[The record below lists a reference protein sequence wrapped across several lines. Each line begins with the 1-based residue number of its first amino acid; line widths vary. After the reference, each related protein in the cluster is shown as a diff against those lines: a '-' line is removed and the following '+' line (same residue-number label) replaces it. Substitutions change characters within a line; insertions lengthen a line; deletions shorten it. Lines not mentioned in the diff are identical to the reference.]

1 MTAQP
6 IARTGRVQNWIDDP
20 TSRLPVS
27 CTVFVVEDGME
38 GRNGIQASW
47 QFVSHGLRNGA
58 GCSVHLSKLRPCGAD
73 NGKGLVA
80 SGPVSFAKIY
90 STLNETLRRGGVYKN
105 GAVVI
110 HLDWDHPD
118 ILDRVIDGKK
128 VPGFINTPRKELSW
142 VKRCVDVPSDLLD
155 RASPELIT
163 LLLEGIKR
171 GDIWLNKIRYDEYGQ
186 RIYGNVCLEVYLKS
200 RATCLL
206 QHINYGACRPEDLPM
221 VYQAGM
227 DQLCILHGKTG
238 VGETGEYLDP
248 SVDRQVG
255 LGLIGLANFLAQEQV
270 TYLGL
275 ADALDRYFVG
285 TPDSQNRADYLV
297 AYMAEGIQAA
307 AKVARKYNMD
317 RAFAIAP
324 TASCSYKHID
334 LRGYTTTPEIAPPI
348 SRHVDRDSG
357 TFGVESFDYPPDCEI
372 AAEVGWDTFKR
383 VADGIVRL
391 YQDTLL
397 FHGYSF
403 NSWSDVVTYDE
414 DFLREWLKSPQTSL
428 YYSLQVMPDTQ
439 AKDDALGALNE
450 EFHEF
455 FKFDEI
461 DTSQFDN
468 DDEEIEGF
476 CPTDGSCSSCAE

>member
-1 MTAQP
+1 MPNT

-27 CTVFVVEDGME
+27 CTVFVVEDSME
-38 GRNGIQASW
+38 GPNGIEASW
-47 QFVSHGLRNGA
+47 KFTSHGLRNGA
-58 GCSVHLSKLRPCGAD
+58 GCSVHLSKLRPCGHD
-73 NGKGLVA
+73 NGSGLVA
-80 SGPVSFAKIY
+80 SGPVSFARIY
-90 STLNETLRRGGVYKN
+90 SSLNETLRRGGVYKN

-128 VPGFINTPRKELSW
+128 VLGFINTPRRELPW
-142 VKRCVDVPSDLLD
+142 VKRCVDVPANLLD
-155 RASPELIT
+155 VASPELIQT
-163 LLLEGIKR
+163 LLEGIKR

-200 RATCLL
+200 RGTCLL
-206 QHINYGACRPEDLPM
+206 QHVNLGACRPDDLPG
-221 VYQAGM
+221 AFELGM
-227 DQLCILHGKTG
+227 LQLCNLHGQTG

-248 SVDRQVG
+248 SEDRQVG
-255 LGLIGLANFLAQEQV
+255 LGIIGLANFLAQEQV
-270 TYLGL
+270 TYLGF
-275 ADALDRYFVG
+275 ADALDRYFMG
-285 TPDSQNRADYLV
+285 APEPQTRADYLV
-297 AYMAEGIQAA
+297 AHIVQGLQAA
-307 AKVARKYNMD
+307 SKVANFYKME

-324 TASCSYKHID
+324 TASCSYNNTD
-334 LRGYTTTPEIAPPI
+334 LRGFTTTPEIAPPI

-357 TFGVESFDYPPDCEI
+357 TFGVESYDYPPDCEI
-372 AAEVGWDTFKR
+372 ASEVGWDTFKR
-383 VADGIVRL
+383 VADGLVRL

-439 AKDDALGALNE
+439 AKDDALSALNE
-450 EFHEF
+450 EYHEF
-455 FKFDEI
+455 FQFDKI
-461 DTSQFDN
+461 DTSQFEN
-468 DDEEIEGF
+468 DDEEVVGF
-476 CPTDGSCSSCAE
+476 CPTDGSCSSCEE